1 MTDAM
6 KRILLP
12 LAVLLVAA
20 GCNHFKVETYQDNLE
35 MAAGESPEDSL
46 LFSINV
52 DYVAGGLSQKAME
65 NINRSI
71 VAHAFDL
78 ETPETS
84 LEESA
89 ILYRDNLVDEY
100 LTDYEAGEE
109 GFYFWED
116 DIQGEF
122 LPDWKGWKNYLLQY
136 YCFRGGAHGID
147 TESYLV
153 FEAKTGRQIQEA
165 DLFKDGFEEPV
176 ADMLRAAVEDS
187 FPYEEELS
195 DMLRLENV
203 VPNGNFFMDKDG
215 ITWAYQPY
223 EAGPYALGIVTATLS
238 WEDLKPYLK

>member
-12 LAVLLVAA
+12 LAALLMAA
-20 GCNHFKVETYQDNLE
+20 GCNHFQVETYQDNLE
-35 MAAGESPEDSL
+35 MAAGENPDDSL

-52 DYVAGGLSQKAME
+52 DYVTGGLSQKAME
-65 NINRSI
+65 NVNRSI
-71 VAHAFDL
+71 VLHAFDL
-78 ETPETS
+78 DNPEIS
-84 LEESA
+84 LEEAA
-89 ILYRDNLVDEY
+89 ITYRDNLVDEY
-100 LTDYEAGEE
+100 LTDYEARED
-109 GFYFWED
+109 GFYCWED
-116 DIQGEF
+116 NIQGEF
-122 LPDWKGWKNYLLQY
+122 LPDWKGWKNYLLRY
-136 YCFRGGAHGID
+136 YYFRAGAHGID

-223 EAGPYALGIVTATLS
+223 EVGPYALGIVTATLN
-238 WEDLKPYLK
+238 WEDLKDLLK